1 MIRKMMRALC
11 LVVALVLALPLAAM
25 ADTQHTLKIIPGAE
39 LASEE
44 IVKDVLDAVS
54 LKLTTGDSK
63 SGALTLAVKD
73 TDVATV
79 ALRADEAGLYAQCNL
94 ISDDVFYITWEDGF
108 AFLTDMMEAA
118 IRESASANAARAAE
132 QSITAMKEVMELYKD
147 LITSAVATMGGTQ
160 GGAVVKT
167 AEEANAI
174 ADEMFKDD
182 PEMAAFVKSMY
193 DNKMTV
199 EKGDFA
205 DEARDAADE
214 KYTLNMTNEDFVAIC
229 DTAYMRNLVR
239 TVVQMEE
246 SDLKGEALEAEVDE
260 FLEEVRE
267 IYKESDINVQMNVY
281 SVNEG
286 QDVVGMEMGMNMCVT
301 EDDEDDPETMK
312 VAMNINYD
320 RLTKEN
326 GVTHTADLSMEAN
339 DQSMMQMTFDLVKGK
354 DGTSDGMLAA
364 LSDGTQITFLY
375 HGENKGDRRMRSLGI
390 YGRNGATA
398 ITEPAAA
405 ERPVVTFQLA
415 SGETETDLLDDIEK
429 ATPATAVKAL
439 ELSGDEIQA
448 LAVDVQI
455 RAMQAFLTALEQMPA
470 SVQQMF
476 IRRK

>member
-44 IVKDVLDAVS
+44 IVKDVLDAIS

-73 TDVATV
+73 TDVATL
-79 ALRADEAGLYAQCNL
+79 ALAADETGLYAQCNL
-94 ISDDVFYITWEDGF
+94 VSDDVFYVTWEDGF
-108 AFLTDMMEAA
+108 AFLTDMMEAS
-118 IRESASANAARAAE
+118 IRKNASANGVEVDEQAIAALE
-132 QSITAMKEVMELYKD
+132 EVMEQYRKQMTAA
-147 LITSAVATMGGTQ
+147 ITMMGGTK
-160 GGAVVKT
+160 GGMAVKT
-167 AEEANAI
+167 AEEAIAI
-174 ADEMFKDD
+174 TNEMFNDD
-182 PEMAAFVKSMY
+182 PEMAAYVKSVY
-193 DNKMTV
+193 DKMTV

-205 DEARDAADE
+205 DESRDAADE
-214 KYTLNMTNEDFVAIC
+214 KYTMTMTGEDFVAIC
-229 DTAYMRNLVR
+229 NTAYMRNIVR
-239 TVVQMEE
+239 TIVRQQE
-246 SDLKGEALEAEVDE
+246 SDLEDEALEAEVDQ
-260 FLEEVRE
+260 FLEEIRKV
-267 IYKESDINVQMNVY
+267 YKENDINVLMTVY
-281 SVNEG
+281 SANEG

-301 EDDEDDPETMK
+301 EKDEEEPETVK
-312 VAMNINYD
+312 IAMNMNYD

-326 GVTHTADLSMEAN
+326 GVTHIADLSMEAN
-339 DQSMMQMTFDLVKGK
+339 DRSMMQMTFDLLKGK

-375 HGENKGDRRMRSLGI
+375 HGENKGDQRMRSLGI

-405 ERPVVTFQLA
+405 ERPVITFQLA
-415 SGETETDLLDDIEK
+415 SGETETDLLNDIEK

-455 RAMQAFLTALEQMPA
+455 RAMQAFFTALEQMPA